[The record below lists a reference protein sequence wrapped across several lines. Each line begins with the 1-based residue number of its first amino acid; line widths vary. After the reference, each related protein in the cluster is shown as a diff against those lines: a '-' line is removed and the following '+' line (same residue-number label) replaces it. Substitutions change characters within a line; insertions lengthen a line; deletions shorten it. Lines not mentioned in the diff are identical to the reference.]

1 MMTLEFSDPAQWL
14 KQPIGFVD
22 DEDPDHDPAFDM
34 SVSPPSGW
42 ERLPMH
48 EEVTGGE

>member
-1 MMTLEFSDPAQWL
+1 MVALEFSDPAEWV
-14 KQPIGFVD
+14 KRPTGFVD
-22 DEDPDHDPAFDM
+22 DEDPDYDPAFDM
-34 SVSPPSGW
+34 PAAPPVGW